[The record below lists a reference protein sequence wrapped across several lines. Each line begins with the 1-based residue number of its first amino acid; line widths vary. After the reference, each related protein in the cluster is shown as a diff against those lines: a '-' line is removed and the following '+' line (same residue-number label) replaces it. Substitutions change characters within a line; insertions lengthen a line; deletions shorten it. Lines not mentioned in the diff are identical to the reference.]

1 MGQVIMNKRRDA
13 LKAMMTP
20 INEASQTEH
29 RLAKPAQKSGSLK
42 AMGLSLQSLSD
53 DADEAQALRE
63 KLESGEHVIEIEPE
77 LIDASFI
84 RDRLDDVDTVDF
96 EELKSSIQEH
106 GQQVP
111 ILVRP
116 NPRDESRYQVA
127 YGHRRMAALKAI
139 GRPVK
144 AIVRKLSDED
154 LIVAQGKENLER
166 KDLSFIERALFAA
179 RLEAHGIER
188 HALMA
193 ALSVHKGNLS
203 TMIAVA
209 NSLPED
215 LIEAVGPAPKVGRP
229 RWEQL
234 SQRLQETTG
243 HWKERV
249 DIERFFQLDS
259 DARFALLLKS
269 LTPKQKSGSYIY
281 PLKSKEG
288 QSFAKI
294 EQNDGKTR
302 VIIDEAMT
310 PEFGHY
316 LIEHLPDI
324 YAAFVRH
331 EKSEPRLRQ
340 I

>member
-1 MGQVIMNKRRDA
+1 MNKRRDA

-20 INEASQTEH
+20 INEASQVEH
-29 RLAKPAQKSGSLK
+29 RQTKPTQKSGSLK

-53 DADEAQALRE
+53 DADEAQALRD
-63 KLESGEHVIEIEPE
+63 KLATGEFIIEIEPE
-77 LIDASFI
+77 LIDASFV
-84 RDRLDDVDTVDF
+84 RDRLDDIDTADF
-96 EELKSSIQEH
+96 EELKLSIKEH

-116 NPRDESRYQVA
+116 SPHGDNRYQVA
-127 YGHRRMAALKAI
+127 YGHRRVAALRAI

-144 AIVRKLSDED
+144 AIVRNLSDEG

-179 RLEAHGIER
+179 KLEAHGIER

-215 LIEAVGPAPKVGRP
+215 LINIVGAAPKVGRP

-234 SQRLQETTG
+234 SQLLQADGVYWREQVDMERLL
-243 HWKERV
+243 R
-249 DIERFFQLDS
+249 LDT

-269 LTPKQKSGSYIY
+269 LTPKKPSQTRAY
-281 PLKSKEG
+281 PLKSGEG
-288 QSFAKI
+288 MSFARI
-294 EQNDGKTR
+294 EQAGGKTK
-302 VIIDEAMT
+302 VTVDEAVT

-316 LIEHLPDI
+316 LIKHLPEI
-324 YAAFVRH
+324 YAAYLRS
-331 EKSEPRLRQ
+331 EKSEPRMRQ
-340 I
+340 L

>member
-1 MGQVIMNKRRDA
+1 MNKRRDA

-20 INEASQTEH
+20 INEASQAEH
-29 RLAKPAQKSGSLK
+29 RLAKPVQKAGSLK

-63 KLESGEHVIEIEPE
+63 KIAAGEHVIEIHPD

-84 RDRLDDVDTVDF
+84 RDRLDDIDTADF
-96 EELKSSIQEH
+96 EELKASIEEH

-116 NPRDESRYQVA
+116 NPRFNSRYQVA
-127 YGHRRMAALKAI
+127 YGHRRLAALKVI
-139 GRPVK
+139 GHPVK
-144 AIVRKLSDED
+144 AIVRELSDED

-188 HALMA
+188 HILMA

-203 TMIAVA
+203 TMIGVA

-215 LIEAVGPAPKVGRP
+215 LIQAIGPAPKIGRP

-234 SQRLQETTG
+234 SQILQESPG
-243 HWKERV
+243 YWKERV
-249 DIERFFQLDS
+249 DMERLVKLDS

-269 LTPKQKSGSYIY
+269 LTPKRKSGPLIY
-281 PLKSKEG
+281 PLKSEGG
-288 QSFAKI
+288 QSIARI
-294 EQNDGKTR
+294 EQNDGRTR

-310 PEFGHY
+310 PEFGRY
-316 LIEHLPDI
+316 LIEHLPEI
-324 YAAFVRH
+324 YAAFTRR
-331 EKSEPRLRQ
+331 ENSEPRIRQ
-340 I
+340 L

>member
-1 MGQVIMNKRRDA
+1 MGQIAMNKRRDA

-20 INEASQTEH
+20 INEASQAEH
-29 RLAKPAQKSGSLK
+29 RLTKPTQKSGSLK

-53 DADEAQALRE
+53 DADEAQALRD
-63 KLESGEHVIEIEPE
+63 KLASGEHVIEIDAD

-84 RDRLDDVDTVDF
+84 RDRLDDIDTTEF
-96 EELKSSIQEH
+96 EELKASIKEH

-116 NPRDESRYQVA
+116 HPRDDGRYQVA
-127 YGHRRMAALKAI
+127 YGHRRLAALQAI
-139 GRPVK
+139 DRPVK
-144 AIVRKLSDED
+144 AIVRGLSDAD

-179 RLEAHGIER
+179 RLEEHGIDR

-209 NSLPED
+209 NSLPVD

-234 SQRLQETTG
+234 AQLLEATPG
-243 HWKERV
+243 YWKDRV
-249 DIERFFQLDS
+249 DVARLLRLDS
-259 DARFALLLKS
+259 DGRFALVLKS
-269 LTPKQKSGSYIY
+269 LTPKKKSGPFAY
-281 PLKSKEG
+281 PLKSQLG
-288 QSFAKI
+288 TAFAKI

-302 VIIDEAMT
+302 VIIDDAT
-310 PEFGHY
+310 VPEFGQY
-316 LIEHLPDI
+316 LIEQLPEI
-324 YAAFVRH
+324 YAAFVRRD
-331 EKSEPRLRQ
+331 KSEPRIKQL
-340 I
+340 

>member
-1 MGQVIMNKRRDA
+1 MNKRRDA

-20 INEASQTEH
+20 INEASQNEH

-53 DADEAQALRE
+53 DAEDAQALRE
-63 KLESGEHVIEIEPE
+63 QLQSGEYVVDIDPK

-84 RDRLDDVDTVDF
+84 RDRLEDIDTADF
-96 EELKSSIQEH
+96 EELKASIEEH

-116 NPRDESRYQVA
+116 HPQSADRYQVA
-127 YGHRRMAALKAI
+127 YGHRRLAALQAL

-144 AIVRKLSDED
+144 AVVRDLSDED

-188 HALMA
+188 QALMA

-209 NSLPED
+209 NSLPLE
-215 LIEAVGPAPKVGRP
+215 LIEAIGAAPKVGRP

-234 SQRLQETTG
+234 SQLLRQTSEY
-243 HWKERV
+243 WKDRV
-249 DIERFFQLDS
+249 DMERFMRLDS
-259 DARFALLLKS
+259 NARFALLLKS
-269 LTPKQKSGSYIY
+269 LTPKRKSGTYLY
-281 PLKSKEG
+281 PLKSSDG
-288 QSFAKI
+288 VSFAQI
-294 EQNDGKTR
+294 EQNGSKTK
-302 VIIDEAMT
+302 VTVDEAIA
-310 PEFGHY
+310 PEFGSY
-316 LIEHLPDI
+316 LITHLPDL
-324 YAAFVRH
+324 YAAYLRGG
-331 EKSEPRLRQ
+331 ESEPRIRKL
-340 I
+340 

>member
-1 MGQVIMNKRRDA
+1 MNKRRDA

-20 INEASQTEH
+20 INEGSQTEH

-63 KLESGEHVIEIEPE
+63 KLASGEHVIDIDPD

-84 RDRLDDVDTVDF
+84 RDRLDDTDTVDF
-96 EELKSSIQEH
+96 EELKTSIEEH

-116 NPRDESRYQVA
+116 NPRNGNRYQVA
-127 YGHRRMAALKAI
+127 YGHRRLAALKAI

-144 AIVRKLSDED
+144 AIARDLSDED

-203 TMIAVA
+203 TMIALA

-215 LIEAVGPAPKVGRP
+215 LIRAVGPAPKIGRP

-234 SQRLQETTG
+234 SQLLQARNEY
-243 HWKERV
+243 WKEGV
-249 DIERFFQLDS
+249 DMERFFRLDS

-269 LTPKQKSGSYIY
+269 LTPKKKSGPYIY

-316 LIEHLPDI
+316 LIEHLPEI
-324 YAAFVRH
+324 YAAFVRR
-331 EKSEPRLRQ
+331 ETSEPRIRQ
-340 I
+340 L

>member
-1 MGQVIMNKRRDA
+1 MNKRRDA

-20 INEASQTEH
+20 INEGSQTEH

-63 KLESGEHVIEIEPE
+63 KLASGEHVIDIDPD

-84 RDRLDDVDTVDF
+84 RDRLDDTDTVDF
-96 EELKSSIQEH
+96 EELKTSIEEH

-116 NPRDESRYQVA
+116 NPRNDNRYQVA
-127 YGHRRMAALKAI
+127 YGHRRLAALKAI

-144 AIVRKLSDED
+144 AIARDLSDED

-203 TMIAVA
+203 TMIALA

-215 LIEAVGPAPKVGRP
+215 LIRAVGPAPKIGRP

-234 SQRLQETTG
+234 SQLLQARNEY
-243 HWKERV
+243 WKEGV
-249 DIERFFQLDS
+249 DMERFFRLDS

-269 LTPKQKSGSYIY
+269 LTPKKKSGPYIY

-302 VIIDEAMT
+302 VIIDEAIT

-316 LIEHLPDI
+316 LIEHLPEI
-324 YAAFVRH
+324 YAAFVRR
-331 EKSEPRLRQ
+331 ETSEPRIRQ
-340 I
+340 L